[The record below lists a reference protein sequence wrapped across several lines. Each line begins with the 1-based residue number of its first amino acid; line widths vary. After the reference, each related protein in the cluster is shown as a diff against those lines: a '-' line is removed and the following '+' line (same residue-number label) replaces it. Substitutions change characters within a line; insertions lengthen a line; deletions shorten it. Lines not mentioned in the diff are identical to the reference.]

1 MMTTLAD
8 DEGGMIGSDRSQT
21 WRWYVCV
28 LLLLATVVNYM
39 DRLTANT
46 LATEIQAEFLLN
58 NKQYGYLELGFGLA
72 FAAGSLLFGWLVDR
86 IGVYWLYPVVLIG
99 WSAMGFL
106 TGLSRSFNELLILRI
121 LLGLFEAGHF
131 PCGLKTIQ
139 VLLAPRDRAMGC
151 SLLQSGTALGAV
163 LAPQAIK
170 LLLNDGPSGWRGPLL
185 SLHAG
190 WLVGAI
196 ETLTP
201 GGWRRPFLVIG
212 AGGTAWV
219 ALWLL
224 SLRPR
229 DLRPPVPTGKS
240 AVAEAKTQ
248 AGAGFWELVFSSRFL
263 ALAVMVVC
271 INLNWHLFRVW
282 LPKFLREARGYGR
295 DDMLNFTTFYYVAA
309 DLGAISAGALTG
321 WLARR
326 GLSIFS
332 SRMWVFGA
340 CCVLTTLTTAAAFL
354 PSGPLL
360 LGALLVVAFGGLGSY
375 AAYYSMTQDL
385 SYRHQGKISGA
396 LSTITWLVT
405 AAFHPIFGDYLD
417 RTKKY
422 DVVVGAMGWLP
433 MVALVAVLLL
443 WKRGRTRGTGLDE
456 DGSVTS
462 ANPRPP
468 SVAD

>member
-1 MMTTLAD
+1 MMMAMASD
-8 DEGGMIGSDRSQT
+8 DPTGAGRGGRSGT

-46 LATEIQAEFLLN
+46 LATEIQAEFKLDN
-58 NKQYGYLELGFGLA
+58 EQYGNLELGFGLA

-86 IGVYWLYPVVLIG
+86 IGVYWLYPVVLVG

-106 TGLSRSFNELLILRI
+106 TGLSRTYSDLLILRI

-131 PCGLKTIQ
+131 PCGLKTVQI
-139 VLLAPRDRAMGC
+139 LLAPGDRALGN

-170 LLLNDGPSGWRGPLL
+170 LLLTEG
-185 SLHAG
+185 
-190 WLVGAI
+190 
-196 ETLTP
+196 E

-219 ALWLL
+219 LLWLL
-224 SLRPR
+224 SVRPR
-229 DLRPPVPTGKS
+229 DLRQTAPAAIASPEA
-240 AVAEAKTQ
+240 AVAEDPP
-248 AGAGFWELVFSSRFL
+248 GSGFLDLVFSRRFL

-295 DDMLNFTTFYYVAA
+295 DDMLNFTTFYYMAA
-309 DLGAISAGALTG
+309 DVGAIAAGAITG
-321 WLARR
+321 RLARR
-326 GLSIFS
+326 GVSVFA
-332 SRMWVFGA
+332 SRMWVYAG
-340 CCVLTTLTTAAAFL
+340 CCLLTTLTTAAAVL
-354 PSGPLL
+354 PAGPLL

-375 AAYYSMTQDL
+375 AAFYSLTQDL
-385 SYRHQGKISGA
+385 STKHQGKLSGA
-396 LSTITWLVT
+396 LATVSWLVT
-405 AAFHPIFGDYLD
+405 ASFHPTFGRYLD
-417 RTKKY
+417 RTRSY
-422 DVVVGAMGWLP
+422 DLVVGVMGWLP

-443 WKRGRTRGTGLDE
+443 WRPGRDRDRG
-456 DGSVTS
+456 VS
-462 ANPRPP
+462 AGG
-468 SVAD
+468 

>member
-1 MMTTLAD
+1 MTMTAAD
-8 DEGGMIGSDRSQT
+8 HEGAMTGVGRTQT
-21 WRWYVCV
+21 WRWYICV

-46 LATEIQAEFLLN
+46 LATEIQAEFALN

-86 IGVYWLYPVVLIG
+86 IGVFWLYPVVLVG

-106 TGLSRSFNELLILRI
+106 TGLSRTYQDLLVLRI

-170 LLLNDGPSGWRGPLL
+170 LLLTDG
-185 SLHAG
+185 
-190 WLVGAI
+190 
-196 ETLTP
+196 T

-219 ALWLL
+219 LLWLF
-224 SLRPR
+224 SIRPR
-229 DLRPPVPTGKS
+229 DLRPPVPSTKDE
-240 AVAEAKTQ
+240 VVEAK
-248 AGAGFWELVFSSRFL
+248 ARSGASFLELVLSPRFL
-263 ALAVMVVC
+263 ALAIMVIC

-282 LPKFLREARGYGR
+282 LPKFLREARGYER
-295 DDMLNFTTFYYVAA
+295 NDMLNFTTFYYVAA
-309 DLGAISAGALTG
+309 DLGAITAGAVTG

-326 GLSIFS
+326 GLSVFS
-332 SRMWVFGA
+332 SRMWVFAG
-340 CCVLTTLTTAAAFL
+340 CCLLTTLTTAAAFL

-375 AAYYSMTQDL
+375 SAYYSMTQDL
-385 SYRHQGKISGA
+385 SYQHQGKISGS
-396 LSTITWLVT
+396 LSTITWLTT

-417 RTKKY
+417 RTRSY
-422 DVVVGAMGWLP
+422 NLVVGVMGWLP
-433 MVALVAVLLL
+433 MLALFAVLLL
-443 WKRGRTRGTGLDE
+443 WKTGRGRSSGLDE
-456 DGSVTS
+456 DGSVGVDP
-462 ANPRPP
+462 AYP
-468 SVAD
+468 STGSH